1 MRLVV
6 SGLRPYEDPSKYEEE
21 LKEPADTVAGV
32 DQAERQYKVFK
43 LWRILIDLGIL
54 KLLK

>member
-1 MRLVV
+1 MV